1 MPIICVNT
9 PEYEYPSVSILI
21 YAVSKKTWT
30 EPDHLSIYKKLQYIN
45 CYCQPLSSHV
55 CVRRFSQ
62 DKDISAIKI
71 KPGTLQRFQ
80 FFFSAYSPPFHLGF
94 WNNHLHQNGT
104 LKSIYQMDPPLEK
117 VLKLSVDFSFTSSR
131 AIFRIHA
138 RLRQLVAQLQEY

>member
-1 MPIICVNT
+1 M
-9 PEYEYPSVSILI
+9 
-21 YAVSKKTWT
+21 
-30 EPDHLSIYKKLQYIN
+30 
-45 CYCQPLSSHV
+45 
-55 CVRRFSQ
+55 RRFSQ

-104 LKSIYQMDPPLEK
+104 LKSIYQMYPPLEK

-138 RLRQLVAQLQEY
+138 RTRQLVVHAQCHLHSPTCVDITTMGLRHADRSMETKTGRIFLLKNTSFFTFWEKLS